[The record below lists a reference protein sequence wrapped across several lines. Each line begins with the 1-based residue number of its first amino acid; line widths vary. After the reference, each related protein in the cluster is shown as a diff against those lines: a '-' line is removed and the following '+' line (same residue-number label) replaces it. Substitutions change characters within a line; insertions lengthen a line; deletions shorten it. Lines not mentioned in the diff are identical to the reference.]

1 MVELHMSLKQ
11 QLQEHL
17 KEALRARDERRKSVI
32 RMAMAAIVNAEVE
45 HGGELDDA
53 DVVAILR
60 KDARQRQDAIAE
72 LRQASRPDLLAQEE
86 AELAILEEYL
96 PELLSRE
103 EIAEEV
109 RQVIAEVGATGMG
122 QMGRVMRQVMS
133 ELKGRADGRVVN
145 QVVRELLSG

>member
-60 KDARQRQDAIAE
+60 KDARQRQDPSLNYGRLAGLTSSLKRKRSWQF
-72 LRQASRPDLLAQEE
+72 LRSICQSSFPVRRLRKRRVRLSQRSERPVWDRWA
-86 AELAILEEYL
+86 
-96 PELLSRE
+96 P
-103 EIAEEV
+103 
-109 RQVIAEVGATGMG
+109 
-122 QMGRVMRQVMS
+122 
-133 ELKGRADGRVVN
+133 
-145 QVVRELLSG
+145 

>member
-1 MVELHMSLKQ
+1 MSLKQ

-53 DVVAILR
+53 EVVAILR